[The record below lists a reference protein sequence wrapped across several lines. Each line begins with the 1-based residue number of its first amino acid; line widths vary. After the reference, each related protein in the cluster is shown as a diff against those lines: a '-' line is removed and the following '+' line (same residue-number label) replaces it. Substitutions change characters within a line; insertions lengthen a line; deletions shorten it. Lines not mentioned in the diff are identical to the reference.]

1 MKGVYHAMKICTILN
16 EKGGVGKTTVAVT
29 LAAGLAARGK
39 RVLLVDAEEQGHA
52 TLSLGMSK
60 YPGLYDLLVRDASFK
75 EVLRPIAPA
84 KYGGDG
90 TTSRLFLLGS
100 NVETRSIASLISDA
114 FALRQRLS
122 ELDRGFDWCVID
134 TAPTPSLLH
143 GAIYL
148 ATDYIV
154 YPTECEFMSFDG
166 LGESLKRL
174 QATRKLHAHP
184 IQVAGIVPNKVRA
197 STLEHRDNLV
207 TLRAQFGELVWPP
220 IPLSTVWPEAA
231 AYALP
236 VFVHAPDHDAALAAW
251 ELVDRIEAV
260 GRG

>member
-1 MKGVYHAMKICTILN
+1 MKICTILN

-29 LAAGLAARGK
+29 LAAGLAARGQ

-52 TLSLGMSK
+52 TLALGMTK
-60 YPGLYDLLVRDASFK
+60 YPGLYDLLVREASFK
-75 EVLRPIAPA
+75 DVLRPIAPA

-90 TTSRLFLLGS
+90 TTTRLFLLGS

-114 FALRQRLS
+114 FALRQRLE
-122 ELDRGFDWCVID
+122 ELAAFDWCIID

-148 ATDYIV
+148 ATQFIV

-174 QATRKLHAHP
+174 QAARKLHAHP
-184 IQVAGIVPNKVRA
+184 IQVAGIVPNKVRNG
-197 STLEHRDNLV
+197 TLEHRDNL
-207 TLRAQFGELVWPP
+207 TMLREQFGQLVWPA

-251 ELVDRIEAV
+251 EMVDRLEAA
-260 GRG
+260 GHG